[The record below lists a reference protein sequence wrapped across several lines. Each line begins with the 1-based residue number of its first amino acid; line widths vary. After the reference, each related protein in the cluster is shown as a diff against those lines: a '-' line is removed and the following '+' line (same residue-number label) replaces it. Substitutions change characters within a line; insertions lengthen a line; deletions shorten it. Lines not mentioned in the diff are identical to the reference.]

1 MDFLLIVFLT
11 LLNGVFAMS
20 ELALA
25 SSRKAR
31 LNAMAESGDKGA
43 HAALGLL
50 DNPTQFL
57 SSVQVGITSIGML
70 NGIIGEAAF
79 SGSLSV
85 WIQSLGALPRAAD
98 ISATA
103 IVVTVIT
110 FITIVFG
117 ELVPKRIGQIYPE
130 TVARLV
136 ARPMMW
142 VASAAKPFVKLLSF
156 STHAMLKLLR
166 VDNATSRAV
175 TEEEISASLQEGLQ
189 AGLIEAHE
197 HRMVQNVFLLD
208 ERLLTSLMLPRSD
221 IEWLDASDTVAQAID
236 KAGTTG
242 HSWYPVCR
250 GSLDDVVGVVNV
262 AKLLA
267 LRGQIQTS
275 PAGPDAGAGATP
287 SVTDRIGVY
296 AVPAVF
302 VPETL
307 TGMELLDQLRAQSTR
322 IVLVVDEYGVVQGL
336 MTPLDMLEAI
346 TGELQPD
353 AQVDAWATRRGDGSW
368 LIDGVMPVSE
378 LKARLNIRE
387 LPEEDRGRYYT
398 VAGLLQSV
406 AGRLLKT
413 GEEVECAGWCFEV
426 LDLDGKRIDKVLA
439 TEKSALVAAPTD

>member
-1 MDFLLIVFLT
+1 M
-11 LLNGVFAMS
+11 
-20 ELALA
+20 
-25 SSRKAR
+25 
-31 LNAMAESGDKGA
+31 
-43 HAALGLL
+43 
-50 DNPTQFL
+50 
-57 SSVQVGITSIGML
+57 QVGITSIGML

-79 SGSLSV
+79 SGGLSV
-85 WIQSLGALPRAAD
+85 WLQSFGALPRAAD

-103 IVVTVIT
+103 LVVTLIT

-117 ELVPKRIGQIYPE
+117 ELVPKRIGQLYPE

-136 ARPMMW
+136 SRPMMW
-142 VASAAKPFVKLLSF
+142 VASGAKPFVRLLSI
-156 STHAMLKLLR
+156 STHAVLKLLR
-166 VDNATSRAV
+166 VDVTAARAV
-175 TEEEISASLQEGLQ
+175 TEEEITASLEEGLH

-208 ERLLTSLMLPRSD
+208 DRLLTSLMLPRSD

-236 KAGTTG
+236 KAGATG

-267 LRGQIQTS
+267 LRGQIQPA
-275 PAGPDAGAGATP
+275 PAGPDAGATP
-287 SVTDRIGVY
+287 SVTDRISEY

-307 TGMELLDQLRAQSTR
+307 TGMELLEQFRAQSTR
-322 IVLVVDEYGVVQGL
+322 IVFVVDEYGVVQGL

-346 TGELQPD
+346 TGELQPS
-353 AQVDAWATRRGDGSW
+353 AQIDAWAIQREDGSW

-406 AGRLLKT
+406 SGRLLRT
-413 GEEVECAGWCFEV
+413 GEQVECAGWRFEV
-426 LDLDGKRIDKVLA
+426 LDLDGKRIDKILA
-439 TEKSALVAAPTD
+439 TENSPPAAA

>member
-11 LLNGVFAMS
+11 LLNGVFSMS

-31 LNAMAESGDKGA
+31 LNAMADAGDKGSR
-43 HAALGLL
+43 AALDLL
-50 DNPTQFL
+50 SNPTQFL

-79 SGSLSV
+79 SGGVSV
-85 WIQSLGALPRAAD
+85 WLQTFGVSDRAAD

-103 IVVTVIT
+103 IVVAVIT
-110 FITIVFG
+110 YVTIVFG
-117 ELVPKRIGQIYPE
+117 ELVPKRIGQLYPE

-136 ARPMMW
+136 SRPMMW
-142 VASAAKPFVKLLSF
+142 VAAGAKPFVWLLSV
-156 STHAMLKLLR
+156 STHAVLKLLR
-166 VDNATSRAV
+166 VDNSAGRAV
-175 TEEEISASLQEGLQ
+175 TEEEIAASLVEGVD

-197 HRMVQNVFLLD
+197 HQMVQNVFLLD
-208 ERLLTSLMLPRSD
+208 ERMLTSLMLPRGS

-236 KAGTTG
+236 KAGVTG

-267 LRGQIQTS
+267 LRGHIQTAAS
-275 PAGPDAGAGATP
+275 GDATS
-287 SVTDRIGVY
+287 SVPTVADRIGPY

-307 TGMELLDQLRAQSTR
+307 SGMELLEQFRARSTR
-322 IVLVVDEYGVVQGL
+322 ILLVVDEYGVVQGL
-336 MTPLDMLEAI
+336 MTPMDMLEAI
-346 TGELQPD
+346 TGELQTGTT
-353 AQVDAWATRRGDGSW
+353 QDAWATRREDGSW
-368 LIDGVMPVSE
+368 LIDGLMPVSE
-378 LKARLNIRE
+378 LKSRLDIKG
-387 LPEEDRGRYYT
+387 LPEEDRGRYNT

-406 AGRLLKT
+406 SGHLPST
-413 GEEVECAGWCFEV
+413 GERIACAGWQFEIV
-426 LDLDGKRIDKVLA
+426 DLDGKRIDKVIA
-439 TEKSALVAAPTD
+439 TEIS

>member
-11 LLNGVFAMS
+11 LLNGVFSMS

-31 LNAMAESGDKGA
+31 LNAMAEEGDKGSR
-43 HAALGLL
+43 AALDLL
-50 DNPTQFL
+50 TNPTQFL

-79 SGSLSV
+79 SGGVSV
-85 WIQSLGALPRAAD
+85 WLQSLGVSVRAAD

-103 IVVTVIT
+103 IVVAVIT
-110 FITIVFG
+110 YVTIVFG
-117 ELVPKRIGQIYPE
+117 ELVPKRIGQLYPE

-136 ARPMMW
+136 SRPMMR
-142 VASAAKPFVKLLSF
+142 VAAGAKPFVWLLSV
-156 STHAMLKLLR
+156 STQAVLKLLR
-166 VDNATSRAV
+166 VDNSAGRAV
-175 TEEEISASLQEGLQ
+175 TEEEIAASLVEGVD

-197 HRMVQNVFLLD
+197 HQMVQNVFLLD
-208 ERLLTSLMLPRSD
+208 DRLLTSLMLPRGS
-221 IEWLDASDTVAQAID
+221 IEWLDASATLAQAID
-236 KAGTTG
+236 KASVTG

-267 LRGQIQTS
+267 LRGPIQLAS
-275 PAGPDAGAGATP
+275 SNEASG
-287 SVTDRIGVY
+287 SVPTVADRIGLY

-307 TGMELLDQLRAQSTR
+307 TGMELLEQFRARSTR

-336 MTPLDMLEAI
+336 MTPMDMLEAI
-346 TGELQPD
+346 TGELQTGTT
-353 AQVDAWATRRGDGSW
+353 QDAWATRREDGSW
-368 LIDGVMPVSE
+368 LIDGLMPVSE
-378 LKARLNIRE
+378 LKARLDIRD
-387 LPEEDRGRYYT
+387 LPEEDRGRYNT

-406 AGRLLKT
+406 SGHLPST
-413 GEEVECAGWCFEV
+413 GERIACAGWQFEIV
-426 LDLDGKRIDKVLA
+426 DLDGKRIDKVLVTA
-439 TEKSALVAAPTD
+439 TS

>member
-11 LLNGVFAMS
+11 LLNGVFSMS

-31 LNAMAESGDKGA
+31 LNAMADSGDKGSQ
-43 HAALGLL
+43 AALGLL

-79 SGSLSV
+79 SGGVSL
-85 WIQSLGALPRAAD
+85 WIQGLGVSQRPAD

-103 IVVTVIT
+103 LVVAVIT
-110 FITIVFG
+110 YVTIVFG
-117 ELVPKRIGQIYPE
+117 ELVPKRIGQLYPE
-130 TVARLV
+130 TVARIV
-136 ARPMMW
+136 SRPMMW
-142 VASAAKPFVKLLSF
+142 VAAGAKPFVWLLSF
-156 STHAMLKLLR
+156 STHAVLKLLR
-166 VDNATSRAV
+166 VNISAGRFV
-175 TEEEISASLQEGLQ
+175 TEEEIAASLEEGVD
-189 AGLIEAHE
+189 AGLIEEHE
-197 HRMVQNVFLLD
+197 HQMVQNVFLLD
-208 ERLLTSLMLPRSD
+208 DRRLTSLMLPRSG

-236 KAGTTG
+236 KAGATG

-267 LRGQIQTS
+267 LRGQIQLT
-275 PAGPDAGAGATP
+275 PAAATAP
-287 SVTDRIGVY
+287 SAPTVDDRIGSY

-307 TGMELLDQLRAQSTR
+307 TGMELLAQFRARSTR
-322 IVLVVDEYGVVQGL
+322 ILFVVDEYGVVQGL
-336 MTPLDMLEAI
+336 MTPMDMLEAI

-353 AQVDAWATRRGDGSW
+353 AQVDAWAIQREDGSW

-378 LKARLNIRE
+378 LKARLDIRE
-387 LPEEDRGRYYT
+387 LPEEDKGRYNT
-398 VAGLLQSV
+398 MAGLLQSV
-406 AGRLLKT
+406 SGRLLKT
-413 GEEVECAGWCFEV
+413 GDRVDCAGWRFEV
-426 LDLDGKRIDKVLA
+426 VDLDGKRIDKVLA
-439 TEKSALVAAPTD
+439 SLIVPAGP